1 MNKGELIYRL
11 KPILFNEIMNF
22 YDRFM
27 EDAPARLNQNR
38 VENLNQIT
46 IGPSFTEALVSK
58 WKPILFRDWFL
69 GGKKRPN
76 NGGRFATV
84 KLLKRRH
91 SLRSFKYK

>member
-11 KPILFNEIMNF
+11 EPILFNEIMNF

-46 IGPSFTEALVSK
+46 IGTSFTEALVSK
-58 WKPILFRDWFL
+58 
-69 GGKKRPN
+69 
-76 NGGRFATV
+76 
-84 KLLKRRH
+84 
-91 SLRSFKYK
+91 